1 MHGKSG
7 GQSTVNNSECARAS
21 QSIFKCTEIGPDAY
35 KVGPG
40 AYLYKAARVCSA
52 PTHMGVCCVEIGDE
66 MVPLKRERERKTL
79 VTVAVYPLAYT
90 RDHLYHLKR

>member
-1 MHGKSG
+1 MSISK
-7 GQSTVNNSECARAS
+7 CARAS
-21 QSIFKCTEIGPDAY
+21 QSFLKCTEIGPDAY
-35 KVGPG
+35 QASGRVPI
-40 AYLYKAARVCSA
+40 YLAARVCSA

-66 MVPLKRERERKTL
+66 MVPLKRERERKKL